1 MRGGVCF
8 HLGME
13 EMDEG
18 MRISCHREEKV
29 PRPSSSP
36 SLRSF
41 SFRLPNSL
49 PITSSSL
56 TSLLTKVFIGL
67 RSINYHPISKSHS
80 GTAAILPHRVKSLH
94 FRKSWHLQRLPPL
107 MVELA
112 ATKRGKFAQRIPR
125 RANASIKAAFISTAI
140 DADSFRGWEDLSL
153 TCYFS

>member
-1 MRGGVCF
+1 MRRTDGGGCF

-36 SLRSF
+36 SLRSR

-56 TSLLTKVFIGL
+56 TSPLTKVFIGL

-80 GTAAILPHRVKSLH
+80 GTAARLPGRVKSLH
-94 FRKSWHLQRLPPL
+94 FRESRHLPRSPPL
-107 MVELA
+107 LVELA
-112 ATKRGKFAQRIPR
+112 AMRRGKFAQRIPR
-125 RANASIKAAFISTAI
+125 RANASVEAAFISHRRA
-140 DADSFRGWEDLSL
+140 R
-153 TCYFS
+153 